1 MSTDSDLCPKC
12 GQPLPQDAPRGLCPA
27 CLMAAAME
35 TEPLPASAMPAPEP
49 EMLANAFPHL
59 EILEPLGAGGMG
71 RVYKVRQPHLERI
84 AALKILPPAL
94 ASDPGW
100 VERFHREARALARL
114 NHPHIVQVYDFGEAS
129 PVEDRP
135 PLPYLLME
143 FVDGVNLRQAMQ
155 AGTLTAREAL
165 AIVPKLC
172 DALQYAHERGVLH
185 RDLKPENILMD
196 GEGRVKIADFGL
208 AKFVHNKETAEPS
221 AMLTQTG
228 MHMGTAAYMAP
239 EQIEHPQDVDHR
251 ADIYSLGVVFYEM
264 LTGGLPLGRFPA
276 PSETSGVD
284 PRLDGVVFRTLEKH
298 REKRY
303 QSAGEVK
310 TGLEH
315 LRTAP
320 ASKPVSKNAP
330 RASVAGKGLNV
341 LAWVLVGIF
350 LFCGA
355 GLALPMLWY
364 FASHKEPRYPIIAF
378 QMGDRLS
385 SVASKVDVD
394 SGIRSGPASRNSIRI
409 KAAQGAVITMAE
421 LADVKAPAGG
431 RVTARGQ
438 LRTENAINGSHLTI
452 HGAYLELHL
461 ETSDGRHLVSPTP
474 AQSTGGSQPWSPVA
488 CSIDL
493 PSGTGVS
500 KLWVN
505 AVAQG
510 MGTVWVDDIE
520 VFHDEGTAS
529 KTSVMLGIFPC
540 DDIQQVKTVMSM
552 DDRVTADGNGAIK
565 VETACNALVTVADIR
580 HNGVRKD
587 HTLWGIAKVKCTGV
601 KQRAY
606 LEMWCEVD
614 GKPMRAF
621 QKRWIN
627 PCGAKV
633 TGWKSAC
640 L

>member
-1 MSTDSDLCPKC
+1 MSTDSNLCPKC
-12 GQPLPQDAPRGLCPA
+12 SQPLPEDALRGLCPA

-49 EMLANAFPHL
+49 EMLAKAFPHL

-94 ASDPGW
+94 ASDAGW

-114 NHPHIVQVYDFGEAS
+114 NHPHIVQVFDFGEAAA
-129 PVEDRP
+129 VDGRP

-165 AIVPKLC
+165 AVVPKLC

-208 AKFVHNKETAEPS
+208 AKFVHGKGDPPPS
-221 AMLTQTG
+221 VMLTQTG

-276 PSETSGVD
+276 PSEASGVD

-315 LRTAP
+315 VSHTPPETPCAAP
-320 ASKPVSKNAP
+320 ASPAP
-330 RASVAGKGLNV
+330 KSRSGCALWILALVLLFLLAGVAIPFIGYV
-341 LAWVLVGIF
+341 LAHKAARSQTVALQKGDTLSEVGT
-350 LFCGA
+350 
-355 GLALPMLWY
+355 
-364 FASHKEPRYPIIAF
+364 H
-378 QMGDRLS
+378 
-385 SVASKVDVD
+385 VAVDPV
-394 SGIRSGPASRNSIRI
+394 IRSSP
-409 KAAQGAVITMAE
+409 
-421 LADVKAPAGG
+421 DAGG
-431 RVTARGQ
+431 SLRIESAQSAIVTVA
-438 LRTENAINGSHLTI
+438 EVNGIKSTSGGRILCNGKLKCKDTPN
-452 HGAYLELHL
+452 GAYLAIYV
-461 ETSDGRHLVSPTP
+461 ETTDGSLLVSKQP
-474 AQSTGGSQPWSPVA
+474 AQMVGGTQDWQSSRTSVDLRPGTQVA
-488 CSIDL
+488 R
-493 PSGTGVS
+493 V
-500 KLWVN
+500 WVN
-505 AVAQG
+505 ALVQG
-510 MGTVWVDDIE
+510 PGTLWVDDI
-520 VFHDEGTAS
+520 
-529 KTSVMLGIFPC
+529 
-540 DDIQQVKTVMSM
+540 
-552 DDRVTADGNGAIK
+552 
-565 VETACNALVTVADIR
+565 LVS
-580 HNGVRKD
+580 H
-587 HTLWGIAKVKCTGV
+587 
-601 KQRAY
+601 
-606 LEMWCEVD
+606 E
-614 GKPMRAF
+614 P
-621 QKRWIN
+621 N
-627 PCGAKV
+627 PQ
-633 TGWKSAC
+633 
-640 L
+640 

>member
-27 CLMAAAME
+27 CLMAAGME

-49 EMLANAFPHL
+49 ELLAKAFPHL

-71 RVYKVRQPHLERI
+71 RVYKVRQPHLDRI
-84 AALKILPPAL
+84 AALKVLPPAL

-114 NHPHIVQVYDFGEAS
+114 NHPHIVQVYDFGEATS
-129 PVEDRP
+129 VEERP
-135 PLPYLLME
+135 SLPYLLME

-196 GEGRVKIADFGL
+196 DEGRVKIADFGL
-208 AKFVHNKETAEPS
+208 AKFVHSKGDAPPS
-221 AMLTQTG
+221 VMLTQTG

-315 LRTAP
+315 VCT
-320 ASKPVSKNAP
+320 SPVSQERKKAG
-330 RASVAGKGLNV
+330 ASGLNRGCGV
-341 LAWVLVGIF
+341 LAWILVGVF
-350 LFCGA
+350 VFCA
-355 GLALPMLWY
+355 VGLALPALWY
-364 FASHKEPRYPIIAF
+364 FAGHKAARYPVVAF
-378 QMGDRLS
+378 QMCDTLS
-385 SVASKVDVD
+385 HVGTAVSVDPVV
-394 SGIRSGPASRNSIRI
+394 RSSPEAGGSIRI
-409 KAAQGAVITMAE
+409 ESTKGAVITVAE
-421 LADVKAPAGG
+421 LNGAQVTSGG
-431 RVTARGQ
+431 LIQCGAMLKCKDTP
-438 LRTENAINGSHLTI
+438 E
-452 HGAYLELHL
+452 GAYLEMHI
-461 ETSDGRHLVSPTP
+461 ETTNGSLLTSKLP
-474 AQSTGGSQPWSPVA
+474 AQMVGGTAEWQPIWTNV
-488 CSIDL
+488 DL
-493 PSGTGVS
+493 PPGAQIAR
-500 KLWVN
+500 LWVN
-505 AVAQG
+505 AVVNG
-510 MGTVWVDDIE
+510 SGTLWVDEILISHE
-520 VFHDEGTAS
+520 
-529 KTSVMLGIFPC
+529 P
-540 DDIQQVKTVMSM
+540 
-552 DDRVTADGNGAIK
+552 
-565 VETACNALVTVADIR
+565 
-580 HNGVRKD
+580 
-587 HTLWGIAKVKCTGV
+587 
-601 KQRAY
+601 
-606 LEMWCEVD
+606 
-614 GKPMRAF
+614 
-621 QKRWIN
+621 N
-627 PCGAKV
+627 P
-633 TGWKSAC
+633 
-640 L
+640 

>member
-1 MSTDSDLCPKC
+1 
-12 GQPLPQDAPRGLCPA
+12 
-27 CLMAAAME
+27 MAAAME

-49 EMLANAFPHL
+49 EMLARAFPQL

-114 NHPHIVQVYDFGEAS
+114 NHPHIVQVFDFGEAAA
-129 PVEDRP
+129 VDDRA
-135 PLPYLLME
+135 PLPYLMME

-165 AIVPKLC
+165 AVVPKLC

-208 AKFVHNKETAEPS
+208 AKFVHGKEDPTPS
-221 AMLTQTG
+221 VMLTLTG

-315 LRTAP
+315 VSHIPPEAPFPASAGTAP
-320 ASKPVSKNAP
+320 RQRNGCAPWMWIVFGLLMLPV
-330 RASVAGKGLNV
+330 L
-341 LAWVLVGIF
+341 
-350 LFCGA
+350 
-355 GLALPMLWY
+355 GLAVPFVLYLRAHKPAPNQTIETITSQTCDTLDQVTTKVSVDNTTTSDGSFKIEAPQGTVLTMAEQKGIKVPAGGTLWCRAHMKSESVVGKAYLEIHMETDRGAQY
-364 FASHKEPRYPIIAF
+364 FSRDIPQRLYGTMDWHEVVVPIKIARD
-378 QMGDRLS
+378 DRLS
-385 SVASKVDVD
+385 KVLVNVVVEGPGTLWIK
-394 SGIRSGPASRNSIRI
+394 GIR
-409 KAAQGAVITMAE
+409 
-421 LADVKAPAGG
+421 LAHEP
-431 RVTARGQ
+431 
-438 LRTENAINGSHLTI
+438 
-452 HGAYLELHL
+452 
-461 ETSDGRHLVSPTP
+461 
-474 AQSTGGSQPWSPVA
+474 
-488 CSIDL
+488 
-493 PSGTGVS
+493 
-500 KLWVN
+500 
-505 AVAQG
+505 
-510 MGTVWVDDIE
+510 
-520 VFHDEGTAS
+520 
-529 KTSVMLGIFPC
+529 
-540 DDIQQVKTVMSM
+540 
-552 DDRVTADGNGAIK
+552 
-565 VETACNALVTVADIR
+565 
-580 HNGVRKD
+580 
-587 HTLWGIAKVKCTGV
+587 
-601 KQRAY
+601 
-606 LEMWCEVD
+606 
-614 GKPMRAF
+614 
-621 QKRWIN
+621 N
-627 PCGAKV
+627 P
-633 TGWKSAC
+633 
-640 L
+640 